1 MSKGSSLRLYK
12 HQISPTLPRSVPP
25 IYRKHKS
32 YTMKT
37 SQFLLGVA
45 AAAGVQ
51 LISAA
56 TPAGSSPQV
65 PNTLGLV
72 FANNV
77 VQPGELIAQSV
88 VDAAQPSVYAPNP
101 RNRNRGLK
109 KHKPKKDQTYL
120 FTLVDL
126 NLPYFALP
134 NTTDFA
140 SLVPG
145 IGPNRTTRLHWFEYN
160 VHAIPPHQQLQNFS
174 APLADYQGPMPPQG
188 DEAHN
193 YVLYLFEQPEGWK
206 PEVGAMQRYN
216 NASDSFARMNFSVE
230 ALSEQVGRP
239 IAANYFLTENENNTK
254 TA

>member
-1 MSKGSSLRLYK
+1 MSYPQLYPVPSL
-12 HQISPTLPRSVPP
+12 P
-25 IYRKHKS
+25 
-32 YTMKT
+32 YTT

-51 LISAA
+51 LTSAA

-77 VQPGELIAQSV
+77 VKPGELIAQSV

-174 APLADYQGPMPPQG
+174 APLAEYQGPMPPQG

-216 NASDSFARMNFSVE
+216 NAGDSFARMNFSVE